1 MPLQETLQVQLQQ
14 KRKKTNEED
23 SGNDMMRNWEPPHVL
38 TQWVDDKKQRHLVI
52 LVVLPTGIAH
62 EDTTN
67 CLIEVDRSQLQVH
80 VKVIWPDNATHI
92 HYLTQHMHREWHVE
106 EKNLRMKLALEDAMN
121 QMRKRETDFVR
132 SKFSLSLP
140 FMVQSRFDYEFMYDT
155 TNGFRALL
163 ISLHEPDAQF
173 EGGMKHK
180 MVRL

>member
-67 CLIEVDRSQLQVH
+67 CLIEVDPSQLQVH

-92 HYLTQHMHREWHVE
+92 QYLTQHMHREWHVE

-121 QMRKRETDFVR
+121 QMRKRGNRLCQVKVFSDSSFHGPKQVQLRIYVRHNKRIQSVVDF
-132 SKFSLSLP
+132 P
-140 FMVQSRFDYEFMYDT
+140 T
-155 TNGFRALL
+155 
-163 ISLHEPDAQF
+163 
-173 EGGMKHK
+173 
-180 MVRL
+180 